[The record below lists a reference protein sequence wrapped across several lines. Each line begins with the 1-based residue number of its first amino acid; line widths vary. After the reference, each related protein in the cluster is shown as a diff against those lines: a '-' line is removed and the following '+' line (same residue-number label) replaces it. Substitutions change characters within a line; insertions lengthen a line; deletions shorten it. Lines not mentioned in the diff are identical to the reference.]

1 MLMNDGGAH
10 GLMDLIECL
19 EKLISEAP
27 ITYVSRL
34 GLVDLGSALEVVVVS
49 THFTQCQLNY
59 RKLF

>member
-1 MLMNDGGAH
+1 MNDGGAH

-34 GLVDLGSALEVVVVS
+34 GLVDLEVVVVS
-49 THFTQCQLNY
+49 THFTQCQLNF